1 MKKILLKFLTIES
14 IESDP
19 VDLEHALRVA
29 TAVLLVEVARADFI
43 VQPAEK
49 VRLRQLLERQF
60 GLSTAELDALMMQA
74 EADAD
79 RLVSIQHVT
88 RLLNEHYDHAM
99 KLRVVEMMW
108 NLVYADGEKDH
119 YEEHLI
125 RQVAELLY
133 LSHSEFIQAR
143 HKAEA
148 STFRSKV
155 SEVDNRRYD

>member
-1 MKKILLKFLTIES
+1 MKKILLKLLTIES
-14 IESDP
+14 VESDP
-19 VDLEHALRVA
+19 VEIEHALRVA
-29 TAVLLVEVARADFI
+29 TAVLLVEVTRADFI
-43 VQPAEK
+43 VQAAEK
-49 VRLRQLLERQF
+49 ARLRQLLERQF
-60 GLSTAELDALMMQA
+60 ELSAAELDALMTQA

-108 NLVYADGEKDH
+108 QLVYADGEKDH

-143 HKAEA
+143 HKAETG
-148 STFRSKV
+148 SRSQ
-155 SEVDNRRYD
+155 